1 MMDRLLI
8 QIECPC
14 SGGRSNPL
22 LLLAV
27 LVGTWLL
34 IHGLRLAFRKAGA
47 GAMNKSKKIAIVA
60 VLAVAVVAVIAAK
73 RHNSRPQGMTHPE
86 QADAVEH
93 QVTAHRPAELTG
105 QGRPVLIDL
114 GAGTCI
120 PCKMMAPILADLKT
134 EYAGVMDVHYLDVH
148 ENPDL
153 ITLYG
158 IRVIPTQIFYDAL
171 GKEMFRHEGF
181 LSKDDIL
188 TRWKELGV
196 DLVSQP

>member
-14 SGGRSNPL
+14 SGGRSDPL

-60 VLAVAVVAVIAAK
+60 VLAVAVVAVLAA
-73 RHNSRPQGMTHPE
+73 RQNRSRPAAETGPVEQPVAVHPE
-86 QADAVEH
+86 
-93 QVTAHRPAELTG
+93 ELTG
-105 QGRPVLIDL
+105 KGRPVLIDL

-120 PCKMMAPILADLKT
+120 PCKMMAPILADLKA
-134 EYAGVMDVHYLDVH
+134 EYAGAMDVHFLDVH

-181 LSKDDIL
+181 LSKGDIL
-188 TRWKELGV
+188 TKWKELGV

>member
-22 LLLAV
+22 LLLAM
-27 LVGTWLL
+27 LIGTWLL
-34 IHGLRLAFRKAGA
+34 IHGLRFVFRKAGA
-47 GAMNKSKKIAIVA
+47 GAMNKTKKIAIIT
-60 VLAVAVVAVIAAK
+60 VLAVAVVAVIAA
-73 RHNSRPQGMTHPE
+73 RQSNSRPSTETGSAEQPAFVHPG
-86 QADAVEH
+86 
-93 QVTAHRPAELTG
+93 ELTG
-105 QGRPVLIDL
+105 TGRPVLIDL

-120 PCKMMAPILADLKT
+120 PCKMMAPILADLKA
-134 EYAGVMDVHYLDVH
+134 EYAGAMDVHFLDVH

-181 LSKDDIL
+181 LSKGDIL
-188 TRWKELGV
+188 TKWKELGV

>member
-1 MMDRLLI
+1 MIDSLLS
-8 QIECPC
+8 QTQCPC
-14 SGGRSNPL
+14 CSGKSDPL
-22 LLLAV
+22 LLLA
-27 LVGTWLL
+27 LIAGTWLL
-34 IHGLRLAFRKAGA
+34 IYGLRLAFRKAGTS
-47 GAMNKSKKIAIVA
+47 AMNRSKKIVIVA
-60 VLAVAVVAVIAAK
+60 VLAVAVVGVIAA
-73 RHNSRPQGMTHPE
+73 RQNRSRPAAETGPVEQPVAVHPE
-86 QADAVEH
+86 
-93 QVTAHRPAELTG
+93 ELPG

-120 PCKMMAPILADLKT
+120 PCKMMAPILADLKA
-134 EYAGVMDVHYLDVH
+134 EYAGAMDVHFLDVH

-181 LSKDDIL
+181 LSKGDIL
-188 TRWKELGV
+188 TKWKELGV

>member
-1 MMDRLLI
+1 MMDRLLA

-14 SGGRSNPL
+14 TGGRSNPL

-34 IHGLRLAFRKAGA
+34 IHGLRLVFRKAGA
-47 GAMNKSKKIAIVA
+47 GAMNRTKKIAIVA
-60 VLAVAVVAVIAAK
+60 VLAVAVVAVIAA
-73 RHNSRPQGMTHPE
+73 RQSNSRPSAEAGPVEQPVAVHPE
-86 QADAVEH
+86 
-93 QVTAHRPAELTG
+93 ELTG
-105 QGRPVLIDL
+105 KGRPVLIDL

-120 PCKMMAPILADLKT
+120 PCKMMAPIVADLKA

-148 ENPDL
+148 KNPDL

-171 GKEMFRHEGF
+171 GKEMSRHEGF
-181 LSKDDIL
+181 LSKGDIL
-188 TRWKELGV
+188 TKWKELGV